1 MLGGLR
7 VCVCW
12 APYALIRSVAWVDRL
27 SVFRYETAAV
37 APWVLEVA
45 VMMICAMWSIAWW
58 PGAGGVDRI
67 GGQWLRYVAWMCL
80 GIG

>member
-1 MLGGLR
+1 M
-7 VCVCW
+7 
-12 APYALIRSVAWVDRL
+12 
-27 SVFRYETAAV
+27 FRYETAAV
-37 APWVLEVA
+37 APWALEVA

-80 GIG
+80 GIGWTVFGAGRVGLSTVRVRRWRP